1 MQTVS
6 LLNQSRAREM
16 DVAPLHSG
24 TWTRQAP
31 INTRRP
37 PFDRLTI
44 GLHWGTVLL
53 VLALFA
59 SAWLHALAET
69 RQSHFTPILLQIH
82 RSSGV
87 TIWVVTALRLAW
99 RVTKASLP
107 PFPKQI
113 SKLHRATV
121 KLSEY
126 GLYAL
131 LLGEPATG
139 LLATLF
145 GGRPFA
151 LYLWRFP
158 ALMPRDLT
166 LQAAFHFY
174 HELGA
179 WALAG
184 LAVGHAAAA
193 LFHHFV
199 LRDDVLESMA
209 PVIAM
214 ARPKQELASG
224 RIFPKR
230 FRGIKATLLRSC
242 SRGAATATNRRSAT
256 TDRTSPASPSHHFE
270 GVV

>member
-1 MQTVS
+1 MQTDS
-6 LLNQSRAREM
+6 LLNQPRAREV
-16 DVAPLHSG
+16 DLASLRSG

-31 INTRRP
+31 INARRP

-53 VLALFA
+53 VLVLFA
-59 SAWLHALAET
+59 SAWLT
-69 RQSHFTPILLQIH
+69 RQSHSTPILLQIH

-99 RVTKASLP
+99 RATKASLP

-113 SKLHRATV
+113 SKLHRATA
-121 KLSEY
+121 KLTEY

-139 LLATLF
+139 LLTTLF

-151 LYLWRFP
+151 LYLWQFP

-166 LQAAFHFY
+166 LQAAFHFS

-193 LFHHFV
+193 LFIHSITSSARHHFLYWQV
-199 LRDDVLESMA
+199 S
-209 PVIAM
+209 
-214 ARPKQELASG
+214 
-224 RIFPKR
+224 F
-230 FRGIKATLLRSC
+230 AT
-242 SRGAATATNRRSAT
+242 
-256 TDRTSPASPSHHFE
+256 
-270 GVV
+270 